1 MMRRILFF
9 LLLAL
14 PPTLWA
20 QRVVVSGKVTD
31 AATGRVVAGASVRSG
46 GLSVVTND
54 DGFFVLKGDSALST
68 VTASHIG
75 YRATTV
81 TVTDRQLTIRL
92 QPAAVVLS
100 EVLVMADNPL
110 EVVMAA
116 ISRIPQNY
124 SQQPESY
131 QCFYREKAMKRQ
143 HYMCVAEGVVDMYKT
158 GYGRSSGRDR
168 VAIRKGRRLVSP
180 RRGDTL
186 SVKVLGGPLAPV
198 QLDVVKNTELLL
210 SPEELD
216 CYDLKMETPTSIGDR
231 LQYVVRLSPRR
242 VMPYALY
249 FGRLYID
256 QQTLAFTRAELS
268 LDMSDRQKA
277 TEQMLIRKPAGV
289 RFRPKELS
297 LLIDFRLDADGKTR
311 MSYVCTTFRFN
322 CDWKRRLLATSFA
335 AFCEMAVTSTSHTG
349 VQPIR
354 GRESFDQRDAFFDKV
369 DYFRDPLFWQ
379 NYNIIE
385 PSESLDRAVSK
396 LLKRFPK

>member
-1 MMRRILFF
+1 MFF

-20 QRVVVSGKVTD
+20 QRAVVSGKVTD
-31 AATGRVVAGASVRSG
+31 AATGRAVAGASVRSG

-131 QCFYREKAMKRQ
+131 QCFYREKALKRQ

-210 SPEELD
+210 TPEELD

-231 LQYVVRLSPRR
+231 LQYVVRLTPRR

-277 TEQMLIRKPAGV
+277 TDQMLIRKPAGV

-297 LLIDFRLDADGKTR
+297 LLIDFRLDSDGKTR

-335 AFCEMAVTSTSHTG
+335 AFCEMAVTSTSNTG

-369 DYFRDPLFWQ
+369 DFFRDPLFWQ

>member
-1 MMRRILFF
+1 MFF

-20 QRVVVSGKVTD
+20 QRAVVSGKVTD
-31 AATGRVVAGASVRSG
+31 AATGRAVSGASVRSG

-131 QCFYREKAMKRQ
+131 QCFYREKALKRQ

-231 LQYVVRLSPRR
+231 LQYVVRLTPRR

-277 TEQMLIRKPAGV
+277 TDQMLIRKPAGV

-335 AFCEMAVTSTSHTG
+335 AFCEMAVTSTSNTG

-369 DYFRDPLFWQ
+369 DFFRDPLFWQ

>member
-1 MMRRILFF
+1 MFF

-20 QRVVVSGKVTD
+20 QRAVVSGKVTD
-31 AATGRVVAGASVRSG
+31 AATGRAVSGASVRSG

-131 QCFYREKAMKRQ
+131 QCFYREKALKRQ

-231 LQYVVRLSPRR
+231 LQYVVRLTPRR

-277 TEQMLIRKPAGV
+277 TDQMLIRKPAGV

-335 AFCEMAVTSTSHTG
+335 AFCEMAVTSTSNTG

-369 DYFRDPLFWQ
+369 DFFRDPLFWQ

-385 PSESLDRAVSK
+385 PSESLDRAVNK

>member
-1 MMRRILFF
+1 M
-9 LLLAL
+9 
-14 PPTLWA
+14 TLIASAAWS
-20 QRVVVSGKVTD
+20 QRTVVSGKVVD
-31 AATGRVVAGASVRSG
+31 AATGRAVAGASVRSG

-54 DGFFVLKGDSALST
+54 DGFFVLKSDSDLTT

-75 YRATTV
+75 YRAATV
-81 TVTDRQLTIRL
+81 TVTGQQLALRL
-92 QPAAVVLS
+92 QPTPVMLS
-100 EVLVMADNPL
+100 EVLVMADNPR

-116 ISRIPQNY
+116 VSRIPRNY
-124 SQQPESY
+124 SQQPEGY

-143 HYMCVAEGVVDMYKT
+143 HYVCVAEGVVDMYKT

-168 VAIRKGRRLVSP
+168 VAIRKGRRLLSP

-186 SVKVLGGPLAPV
+186 SVKVLGGPVAPV

-210 SPEELD
+210 TADELD

-231 LQYVVRLSPRR
+231 LQYVVRLMPRR

-249 FGRLYID
+249 FGKLFID

-277 TEQMLIRKPAGV
+277 TDQMLIRKPAGV

-297 LLIDFRLDADGKTR
+297 LLIDFRLDDDGKTR
-311 MSYVCTTFRFN
+311 MSYLRTTFRFN

-335 AFCEMAVTSTSHTG
+335 AFCEMAVTSTNGTD
-349 VQPIR
+349 VQPIG

-369 DYFRDPLFWQ
+369 DFFRDPLFWQ

-385 PSESLDRAVSK
+385 PTESLDRAVHK
-396 LLKRFPK
+396 LLKKF